1 MKRFP
6 ATLSSVSTVALVF
19 LVLFALAADTNAQ
32 RGSGPANG
40 KPSPDGTLR
49 SNEPMLAPSVRERQ
63 FKVVEMER
71 EAAKIRTP
79 EQEKLAL
86 AQIAEDY
93 EKLQVVNNKMMSA
106 AMSTA
111 TPNFQRIADA
121 TSEIKTRANRMREN
135 LRLVEADANAFAKQP
150 EYKQPEDVAGI
161 KASLLSLDGTI
172 MGFVKNPI
180 FKNPGVLDL
189 EQAAKA
195 SADLQTII
203 EFSRLLNK
211 DAQRLSKTSGKTN

>member
-6 ATLSSVSTVALVF
+6 ATPSSLPAVALAF
-19 LVLFALAADTNAQ
+19 LILFGLATNANAQ
-32 RGSGPANG
+32 RGTGPANG
-40 KPSPDGTLR
+40 KPSPDTLK
-49 SNEPMLAPSVRERQ
+49 SNEPMPAPSVRERQ

-71 EAAKIRTP
+71 DAARIRTP

-86 AQIAEDY
+86 ARIAEDY

-106 AMSTA
+106 VMSAT

-121 TSEIKTRANRMREN
+121 TSEIKTRAARMREN
-135 LRLVEADANAFAKQP
+135 LRLAEADASAFAKQP
-150 EYKQPEDVAGI
+150 EYKKPEDVAGI
-161 KASLLSLDGTI
+161 KASLLSLDGSI
-172 MGFVKNPI
+172 MSFVKNPI
-180 FKNPGVLDL
+180 FKNPGVMDL

-211 DAQRLSKTSGKTN
+211 DAQRLSKAPAKTN